1 MAVPTTE
8 VTRRHK
14 DMEECQSVFDN
25 RFTQAFGVPLERIQT
40 KVKDYLPEPIKAFIA
55 ESPFLVMSTSDRQ
68 GRCDASPKGGEP
80 GFVRILDDQHLLL
93 PDVAGNKLF
102 QSYLNM
108 DENPHVGLVFFIPGI
123 SEVVRVNGRVTIV
136 SREDLD
142 RHRVERSMYN
152 PDGDR
157 AVQQGIVIEVE
168 EAYTHCPRAATYSRI
183 WDEEEIRRR
192 KQSGHHP
199 LRGTAVPAAPAG
211 R

>member
-1 MAVPTTE
+1 
-8 VTRRHK
+8 
-14 DMEECQSVFDN
+14 MEECEVASDN
-25 RFTQAFGVPLERIQT
+25 RFTQAFGTPLERIRT
-40 KVKDYLPEPIKAFIA
+40 KVKDFLPEPIKAFIA

-80 GFVRILDDQHLLL
+80 GFVRILDDRHLLV

-108 DENPHVGLVFFIPGI
+108 DDNPHVGLVFFIPGI

-136 SREDLD
+136 SRELLD
-142 RHRVERSMYN
+142 GHQVERSMYN

-157 AVQQGIVIEVE
+157 TVQQGIVIEVE
-168 EAYTHCPRAATYSRI
+168 EAYTHCPRAMNYSRL

-192 KQSGHHP
+192 KQSGRHP
-199 LRGTAVPAAPAG
+199 LRGTAVPVGAPAAG
-211 R
+211 